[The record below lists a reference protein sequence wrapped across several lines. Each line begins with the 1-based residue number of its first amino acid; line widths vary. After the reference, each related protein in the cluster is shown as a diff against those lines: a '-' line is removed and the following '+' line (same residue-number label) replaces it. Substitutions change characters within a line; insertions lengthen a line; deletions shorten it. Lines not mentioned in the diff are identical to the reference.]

1 MNHQTAQLWR
11 RRCAAL
17 LMTSSM
23 LLGMVPGAAAA
34 QGGDGQAVDSL
45 TLQPGET
52 TASLN
57 LNWYAPQGTA
67 DAKVK
72 FGDVTVDAAESEL
85 TTPTKVDESKYTDTG
100 KIVCKATVTGLE
112 PGKTYEYQISNDG
125 GSTWSKTYT
134 YTAPQADSFTFAFT
148 SDPQI
153 KDGGETNGE
162 GWNPADGTNQT
173 GWAKMME
180 EVAQAGATLMVSAGD
195 QVEDQSWGKSSE
207 YAAFFAPEEM
217 TSIAYAPAVGNHDR
231 HYMFADHFNL
241 PNEMDVAEDGQSGD
255 ADTLEQVKTTFR
267 GQNSGTSQSHGNY
280 IQATDDEI
288 DNQSDSNGVT
298 PNEEGYYDFTERREM
313 ETKGNYYYLY
323 NNVLFVTLNTGA
335 YPGGNDEENAE
346 DPSVPS
352 ASKDNSEAE
361 AMVENF
367 RRTMTAATTEYEGQ
381 YDWLIVTHH
390 KSTQTVAK
398 HAADSDIENYVDAGF
413 EQVMDEFDVDFVLA
427 GHDHV
432 YSRSYVLKD
441 GERNAEALDT
451 YYDPDGTIYLTG
463 NCASDMQYYTPFEK
477 LDKNDNADYPL
488 LANGETGSEAYL
500 EGNLPYGNQEYN
512 QEYSPSYALF
522 DVEGDTISVN
532 VYNLDGDSENPDSKL
547 IDHFTVTK
555 NADGGEQ
562 TQGQENGSAQLDLT
576 KVAGYTSGQFNVDGG
591 VMEII
596 SYNTVTG
603 WAYAVNG
610 QSGLLTAIPLKTL
623 EEKST
628 VDLLDGNDIDVKA
641 LVEAAD
647 DGFAHGDMTSVA
659 VSPDGTTLA
668 AALQAE
674 GYADAGRVALFTCNA
689 DGSLTLNQVVTVGVQ
704 PDMVTFADNNTV
716 LTADEGEP
724 REGYGDDA
732 TDPKGSVSVVDVASG
747 EAQVVT
753 FDTFDSQRAALVE
766 AGIVLKKDTAPS
778 VDLEPEYIAV
788 SGGKAY
794 VTLQENNA
802 IAVLDIVSKTVTGIY
817 SAGFEDYSTTS
828 VDIDKKDE
836 TYDPK
841 TYESLMGIRMPDGIA
856 AFEQDGKTYLLTANE
871 GDSREWG
878 NYLNEDEVNFGKE
891 GKTSPTGAITAENSG
906 LTGKVVFFLSEDYD
920 GLNAQKDYL
929 FGGRSFTLYEVTGA
943 GIQEVYTSGSDFER
957 LTAQYFPDSFNTS
970 NDNNVLDDRSG
981 KKGPEAESVT
991 VGTVDGKTY
1000 AFVALERTGG
1010 VMVYDVTDPANVSYV
1025 NYINSRDFT
1034 STVPG
1039 SEQYEDGELD
1049 KWVTG
1054 GDVAP
1059 EGFAFVSADNSP
1071 TGAALLLTACEV
1083 SGTVAVYQLTPG
1095 QEQPLPEEDLPIV
1108 VISDTHLYDSSELGS
1123 TGEAFEDYLNSD
1135 RKMLVE
1141 SEAILDAALE
1151 KIAQSDAKYLL
1162 IPGDLTKDGEEVNH
1176 QLMADK
1182 LAAFEAETGI
1192 QVFVING
1199 NHDISNANAV
1209 RFEGDTTVPV
1219 ATVDTQEFRS
1229 IYAQFGYDEAVAQD
1243 PNSLSYAV
1251 DLGDDY
1257 RLIVMDSG
1265 IYNDDKEN
1273 PEQQTAG
1280 RLTESTMA
1288 WVKEQIQDAIADG
1301 RRPVGMMH
1309 HGLVPHTSI
1318 QPTMFSEYLV
1328 ENYTQVAQE
1337 LADAGMN
1344 LVFTGHFH
1352 SQDVSMTTTQEENVL
1367 YDVETGSLVTSPCPV
1382 RYVSLGEDEFGY
1394 TTGHITEV
1402 EGIDNFPAYAGQ
1414 FLQEG
1419 MEGLVESMLPAVLMQ
1434 LDPSLTYEQAV
1445 AAAQQ
1450 MANTELVPD
1459 SGITVKS
1466 MLASAFAAHYAGD
1479 EEMPA
1484 LVGQIVAQLGQS
1496 ENPAYQ
1502 LLASVTTGLYTDA
1515 QPGDL
1520 NESGLVLSQLPQVPS
1535 EGGGSSSGGSSTTIT
1550 TTTDGN
1556 GTVIKVVTDK
1566 TTGTITTT
1574 MEYKNGVTVKAV
1586 ENSVGVVTVNVT
1598 VPSSVD
1604 SATVTIPVKNPTTS
1618 TVAKLSKSGQVIRT
1632 GVAGKDGIT
1641 LTLTESTSLT
1651 ILDNAKI
1658 FSDVASGQW
1667 YAEAVNFVTS
1677 HEIFAGVGN
1686 GTFAPNSTMTRAML
1700 WTVLYGLEGQQSAAA
1715 GQTWYSNAQDW
1726 AMKNGV
1732 SDGTNPNGSITREQI
1747 AVTLYGYAK
1756 AQGIAGTVTGD
1767 LPKFQDASSVSSW
1780 ATEAMAWAVQNGL
1793 ISGKDNGSLAPQDTA
1808 TRAELAQ
1815 IMMQFVTASVK

>member
-34 QGGDGQAVDSL
+34 QSGDGQAADSL

-52 TASLN
+52 
-57 LNWYAPQGTA
+57 
-67 DAKVK
+67 
-72 FGDVTVDAAESEL
+72 
-85 TTPTKVDESKYTDTG
+85 
-100 KIVCKATVTGLE
+100 
-112 PGKTYEYQISNDG
+112 YEY
-125 GSTWSKTYT
+125 
-134 YTAPQADSFTFAFT
+134 
-148 SDPQI
+148 
-153 KDGGETNGE
+153 
-162 GWNPADGTNQT
+162 
-173 GWAKMME
+173 
-180 EVAQAGATLMVSAGD
+180 
-195 QVEDQSWGKSSE
+195 
-207 YAAFFAPEEM
+207 
-217 TSIAYAPAVGNHDR
+217 R
-231 HYMFADHFNL
+231 
-241 PNEMDVAEDGQSGD
+241 
-255 ADTLEQVKTTFR
+255 
-267 GQNSGTSQSHGNY
+267 
-280 IQATDDEI
+280 
-288 DNQSDSNGVT
+288 
-298 PNEEGYYDFTERREM
+298 
-313 ETKGNYYYLY
+313 
-323 NNVLFVTLNTGA
+323 NT
-335 YPGGNDEENAE
+335 
-346 DPSVPS
+346 
-352 ASKDNSEAE
+352 
-361 AMVENF
+361 
-367 RRTMTAATTEYEGQ
+367 
-381 YDWLIVTHH
+381 
-390 KSTQTVAK
+390 
-398 HAADSDIENYVDAGF
+398 
-413 EQVMDEFDVDFVLA
+413 
-427 GHDHV
+427 
-432 YSRSYVLKD
+432 
-441 GERNAEALDT
+441 
-451 YYDPDGTIYLTG
+451 
-463 NCASDMQYYTPFEK
+463 
-477 LDKNDNADYPL
+477 
-488 LANGETGSEAYL
+488 
-500 EGNLPYGNQEYN
+500 
-512 QEYSPSYALF
+512 
-522 DVEGDTISVN
+522 
-532 VYNLDGDSENPDSKL
+532 
-547 IDHFTVTK
+547 
-555 NADGGEQ
+555 DGGEQ

-576 KVAGYTSGQFNVDGG
+576 KIAGYTSGQFNVDGG

-623 EEKST
+623 EETST
-628 VDLLDGNDIDVKA
+628 VDVLDGNDIDVKA

-647 DGFAHGDMTSVA
+647 DGFAYGDMTSVA
-659 VSPDGTTLA
+659 VSPDGSTLA
-668 AALQAE
+668 AALQAKN
-674 GYADAGRVALFTCNA
+674 YADPGRVALFTCSA
-689 DGSLTLNQVVTVGVQ
+689 DGSLTLKQVVTVGVQ
-704 PDMVTFADNNTV
+704 PDMVTFADDNTV

-724 REGYGDDA
+724 REGYGEGI
-732 TDPKGSVSVVDVASG
+732 TDPKGSISVVDVTSG

-753 FDTFDSQRAALVE
+753 LDSFDAQRDALVK
-766 AGIVLKKDTAPS
+766 AGIILKKDTAPS

-788 SGGKAY
+788 SSGKAY

-802 IAVLDIVSKTVTGIY
+802 IAVLDIASQTVTGVY
-817 SAGFEDYSTTS
+817 SAGFEDYSTTP

-878 NYLNEDEVNFGKE
+878 EYLNEDEVNFGKE

-906 LTGKVVFFLSEDYD
+906 LTGKVVFFLSEDYE
-920 GLNAQKDYL
+920 GLNDQKDYL
-929 FGGRSFTLYEVTGA
+929 FGGRSFTLYEVTDA

-1034 STVPG
+1034 SIVPG
-1039 SEQYEDGELD
+1039 SEEYDEGELD

-1083 SGTVAVYQLTPG
+1083 SGTVAVYELTPG
-1095 QEQPLPEEDLPIV
+1095 QEQPLPEEDLPIA

-1123 TGEAFEDYLNSD
+1123 TGVAFEAYLKAD

-1141 SEAILDAALE
+1141 SEAILDAALAE
-1151 KIAQSDAKYLL
+1151 IAQSDAEYLL

-1176 QLMADK
+1176 QLMAEK

-1209 RFEGDTTVPV
+1209 RFEDDTTVPV

-1243 PNSLSYAV
+1243 ANSLSYAV

-1280 RLTESTMA
+1280 RLNESTMA

-1367 YDVETGSLVTSPCPV
+1367 YDVETGSLVTSPCPI
-1382 RYVSLGEDEFGY
+1382 RYVSLGEDAFGY
-1394 TTGHITEV
+1394 TTNHITEV
-1402 EGIDNFPAYAGQ
+1402 KGIEDFPTYAGK

-1434 LDPSLTYEQAV
+1434 LNPSLSYEQAV
-1445 AAAQQ
+1445 AAARQ
-1450 MANTELVPD
+1450 MANTELVPN

-1466 MLASAFAAHYAGD
+1466 MLAGAFAAHYAGD

-1484 LVGQIVAQLGQS
+1484 LVGQIVAQLGQI
-1496 ENPAYQ
+1496 ENLAYQ

-1520 NESGLVLSQLPQVPS
+1520 SESGLVLSQLPQVPS
-1535 EGGGSSSGGSSTTIT
+1535 EGGGSSSGGSNTTTT
-1550 TTTDGN
+1550 TTTDSN
-1556 GTVIKVVTDK
+1556 GTVIKVVTDHRHHHHHH
-1566 TTGTITTT
+1566 
-1574 MEYKNGVTVKAV
+1574 GVQ
-1586 ENSVGVVTVNVT
+1586 E
-1598 VPSSVD
+1598 
-1604 SATVTIPVKNPTTS
+1604 
-1618 TVAKLSKSGQVIRT
+1618 RR
-1632 GVAGKDGIT
+1632 
-1641 LTLTESTSLT
+1641 
-1651 ILDNAKI
+1651 
-1658 FSDVASGQW
+1658 
-1667 YAEAVNFVTS
+1667 
-1677 HEIFAGVGN
+1677 H
-1686 GTFAPNSTMTRAML
+1686 R
-1700 WTVLYGLEGQQSAAA
+1700 EG
-1715 GQTWYSNAQDW
+1715 
-1726 AMKNGV
+1726 
-1732 SDGTNPNGSITREQI
+1732 R
-1747 AVTLYGYAK
+1747 
-1756 AQGIAGTVTGD
+1756 
-1767 LPKFQDASSVSSW
+1767 
-1780 ATEAMAWAVQNGL
+1780 
-1793 ISGKDNGSLAPQDTA
+1793 
-1808 TRAELAQ
+1808 
-1815 IMMQFVTASVK
+1815 